1 MRLNPVLYHR
11 PEQILLGREMAVDG
25 ASTDTGPSG
34 DLVDRHAQPVGGEG
48 LIGDLQHPSAI
59 TRRVGAQRP
68 GGLSHL
74 TLLGNR

>member
-1 MRLNPVLYHR
+1 MP
-11 PEQILLGREMAVDG
+11 VDG
-25 ASTDTGPSG
+25 AGADTGTPG
-34 DLVDRHAQPVGGEG
+34 DLVDRHAKPVGGEG
-48 LIGDLQHPSAI
+48 LVGDLQHPSAI